1 MRPVRALIRLAD
13 AYSVERL
20 ATACRRA
27 LLYETPSYRS
37 VKEILHQNLD
47 RLPLSQPA
55 EPRGQIT
62 FRFQREQGYF
72 DPARH
77 VG

>member
-1 MRPVRALIRLAD
+1 LR
-13 AYSVERL
+13 
-20 ATACRRA
+20 
-27 LLYETPSYRS
+27 
-37 VKEILHQNLD
+37 QNLD

-55 EPRGQIT
+55 EPDGQIA